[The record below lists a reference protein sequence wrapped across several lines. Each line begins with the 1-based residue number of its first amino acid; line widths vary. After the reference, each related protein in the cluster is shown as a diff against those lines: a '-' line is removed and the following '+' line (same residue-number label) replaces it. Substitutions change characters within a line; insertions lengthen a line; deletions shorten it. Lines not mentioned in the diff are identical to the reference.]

1 MNTQSAPSY
10 LSLLDKAL
18 HEFMQANQAL
28 ADCAQ
33 HWPNSADDAL
43 EDIDLLAA
51 VKLLLQYRMD
61 CQSIFK
67 QLSHIDQ
74 SLLQLLGIEP
84 QNSLEFNLERM
95 SFALGG
101 DELHHLLS
109 LLESLLDSLLH
120 VINRNRAR
128 QIVDKKAAL
137 KRMKQHKHLDS
148 LMQALNYQEHS
159 AHSLKQLIEGLDEL
173 APACD
178 LGPIYDEIGALQG
191 PISRFFQAVQH
202 GLILAGGLYQQI
214 HQDMRLMPYLNQVI
228 HGPDLMAH
236 PAPEEQ
242 RLFTPTTHLTSERLE
257 ARAANRRLG
266 QFFNH

>member
-1 MNTQSAPSY
+1 MNTKSAPSH
-10 LSLLDKAL
+10 LSLLDAAL
-18 HEFMQANQAL
+18 HDLMQANQAL

-33 HWPNSADDAL
+33 HWPNSADDTL
-43 EDIDLLAA
+43 EDIDLLGA
-51 VKLLLQYRMD
+51 VKLLLQYRLD

-95 SFALGG
+95 AFALGG

-120 VINRNRAR
+120 VINSNRAR
-128 QIVDKKAAL
+128 QIVDKKTAL
-137 KRMKQHKHLDS
+137 KRMKHQRHLDS
-148 LMQALNYQEHS
+148 LVAALNYQEHS
-159 AHSLKQLIEGLDEL
+159 AHSLTKLSESLDEL
-173 APACD
+173 APDCD
-178 LGPIYDEIGALQG
+178 LGPVYDEIAALRG
-191 PISRFFQAVQH
+191 PISHFFQAVQH
-202 GLILAGGLYQQI
+202 GLILAGGLYQQM
-214 HQDMRLMPYLNQVI
+214 HQDMRLESYLSHVI
-228 HGPDLMAH
+228 HGVDMTAH

-242 RLFTPTTHLTSERLE
+242 RLFSPTIHKTSERLE
-257 ARAANRRLG
+257 AHAANKRLG